1 MERKEKKVQ
10 NLKVEIESIEETQ
23 TEGNMENERFRNL
36 RTSEARLTNIV
47 QNMKDRIS
55 NTDGTTEERNASVK
69 ENVNSKQ
76 RNQTNKQKKPWHKT
90 SRNSLHCE
98 NTKCM
103 NNRHRKR
110 RRNPGYRHRNFST
123 KSKKKIS
130 HNLKKKMPV
139 KILVAF
145 RIPN

>member
-76 RNQTNKQKKPWHKT
+76 RNQPTKQKKPWHKT
-90 SRNSLHCE
+90 SRNSLQ
-98 NTKCM
+98 K
-103 NNRHRKR
+103 
-110 RRNPGYRHRNFST
+110 
-123 KSKKKIS
+123 
-130 HNLKKKMPV
+130 
-139 KILVAF
+139 
-145 RIPN
+145 